1 MLLSVIIPIYNSE
14 EWLDDCLH
22 SVLDQQLTVGEMEII
37 CVNDGSTDKTLDIL
51 LKYQKQDDR
60 IRIFTKLNGGLA
72 SALYYGIEKS
82 IRKTGS
88 LTREQLKE
96 QLSQADIFVFPS
108 YVEGLPRVLIEAMA
122 LGLPCVA
129 TELPGIKELL
139 PDAWLVPVKD
149 VEKLQ
154 KKLEKLLKDELLR
167 KQVGENN
174 RTTAEDYSIDKVEKR
189 RKEFY
194 LKLKNCQ

>member
-1 MLLSVIIPIYNSE
+1 MISAGELIRKGYPIKV
-14 EWLDDCLH
+14 
-22 SVLDQQLTVGEMEII
+22 VLVGDGELNKDNLEI
-37 CVNDGSTDKTLDIL
+37 VK
-51 LKYQKQDDR
+51 
-60 IRIFTKLNGGLA
+60 A
-72 SALYYGIEKS
+72 YGIEKS